1 MFCFFCKKVFF
12 MCIIISS
19 NLRKILNLPKIVRS
33 IIKIFREPYFYLWE
47 INFPTTFLFCLFIMA
62 CGKEK
67 TTIVWQEQASKVT
80 YDLRAVHFYD
90 TQNGIICGGKTWESG
105 FILRTKNGGTT
116 WQADSILNKG
126 FYGLGTDG
134 TSRNSR
140 EGGKTWIVGNSGHIF
155 EFSKNDTSLR
165 WVGQPFDA
173 WFRDVAVRGQT
184 GFMVGGQA
192 WQVGKIVRFDVETGK
207 KLQLDTFPQELTS
220 VCFSDDS
227 TIHAV
232 GYGLVLRSTD
242 KGKTWHAQADLKYDF
257 FQSVCFPSEKIGYIV
272 GQNGAILKT
281 TDGGASWV
289 YLQKSKNIGNP
300 RFRAVFF
307 TDILRGWICGE
318 DSVLWRTTD
327 GGASWQIVEGLPKSD
342 FYDIFATDTEGVL
355 VGNSGHIVKFNF

>member
-12 MCIIISS
+12 MYKIRCFATYLIDRMTSNHPINIVFCII
-19 NLRKILNLPKIVRS
+19 LL
-33 IIKIFREPYFYLWE
+33 
-47 INFPTTFLFCLFIMA
+47 TA

-67 TTIVWQEQASKVT
+67 TTVVWQEQASKVVF
-80 YDLRAVHFYD
+80 DLRAVHFYD
-90 TQNGIICGGKTWESG
+90 AQNGIICGGKTWESG
-105 FILRTKNGGTT
+105 FILRTKDGGTT
-116 WQADSILNKG
+116 WQTDSILNKG
-126 FYGLGTDG
+126 FYGLGT
-134 TSRNSR
+134 
-140 EGGKTWIVGNSGHIF
+140 EGGKTWIVGNSGHLF
-155 EFSKNDTSLR
+155 EFSKNDMSLR

-207 KLQLDTFPQELTS
+207 KQQLDTFPQELTS
-220 VCFSDDS
+220 ICFSDDS
-227 TIHAV
+227 TVHTV

-242 KGKTWHAQADLKYDF
+242 KGKTWYAQPDLKYDF

-281 TDGGASWV
+281 TDGGTSWV

-327 GGASWQIVEGLPKSD
+327 GGASWQIVNGLPKSD
-342 FYDIFATDTEGVL
+342 FYDIFATDTEGML
-355 VGNSGHIVKFNF
+355 VGNGGRIVKFNF